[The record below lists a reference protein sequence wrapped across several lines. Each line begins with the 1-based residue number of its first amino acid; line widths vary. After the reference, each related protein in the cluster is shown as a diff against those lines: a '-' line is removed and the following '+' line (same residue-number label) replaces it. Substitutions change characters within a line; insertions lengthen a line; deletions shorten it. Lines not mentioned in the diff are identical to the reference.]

1 MAPELAAL
9 VEAGRELAPEDRYE
23 LAHQMLISVD
33 EPAQDQAEVDA
44 AWKVAFRRRIDD
56 IESAARRWARDDA
69 SRPRAGRRAAREAH
83 CVIHIA

>member
-33 EPAQDQAEVDA
+33 EPAEDQANVDT
-44 AWKVAFRRRIDD
+44 AWKAAFRRRLDD
-56 IESAARRWARDDA
+56 IESGKVQVVDGRETMRLARERIAARRSTHTA
-69 SRPRAGRRAAREAH
+69 
-83 CVIHIA
+83 

>member
-33 EPAQDQAEVDA
+33 EPAQDQAEVDT
-44 AWKVAFRRRIDD
+44 AWKKAFRRRVDD
-56 IESAARRWARDDA
+56 VESGTVQLVDGRETMRLARERIAARRVNHTA
-69 SRPRAGRRAAREAH
+69 
-83 CVIHIA
+83 